1 MRERRRSSA
10 DTDEGGGAGA
20 RKVVLVALAGNLA
33 IALTKFVAW
42 LFTGSTAMLTEGIH
56 SIVDTADQLLLLAGQ
71 SRAAKGATENHPFGY
86 GMETYFWTFIVAL
99 MIFLAGGLAAIWQGV
114 ERLVQPEPVTR
125 PLVNLVVLAV
135 SAAFEGLS
143 FRTAYREFRNTVRG
157 RDVRLFTFLRA
168 SKDPNVFATLLEDG
182 AALIG
187 LALAALGVTGAAV
200 LGWSWADG
208 AASILIGLLLVA
220 VALFLANETRSLI
233 AGEAAAPPIVERL
246 DEALRGLRRL
256 GEPAQVRTLHLGP
269 RTILVAVCWRFPGDP
284 PLHQLKAAFGEIQAA
299 IRATDPRICDVL
311 FETPGP
317 AAGREAVSSASPG
330 SSEADIAQPDPP
342 ARLPGS
348 PA

>member
-1 MRERRRSSA
+1 MRRRRTA
-10 DTDEGGGAGA
+10 DTDGGDTGV
-20 RKVVLVALAGNLA
+20 RKVLLVALAGNLA
-33 IALTKFVAW
+33 IALTKFIAW
-42 LFTGSTAMLTEGIH
+42 MFTGSTAMLTEGIH
-56 SIVDTADQLLLLAGQ
+56 SVVDTADQLLLLAGQ
-71 SRAAKGATENHPFGY
+71 NRAAKAATENHPFGY

-125 PLVNLVVLAV
+125 PLVNFVVLAV

-157 RDVRLFTFLRA
+157 RDVRLFSFLRA

-182 AALIG
+182 AALAG
-187 LALAALGVTGAAV
+187 LAIATLGVTGAAV

-246 DEALRGLRRL
+246 NEALGGLRRL
-256 GEPAQVRTLHLGP
+256 GEPARMRTLHLGP
-269 RTILVAVCWRFPGDP
+269 RSILVAICWRFPDDP
-284 PLHQLKAAFGEIQAA
+284 PLHQLKAAFDEIQAA
-299 IRATDPRICDVL
+299 IRATDLRICDVL

-317 AAGREAVSSASPG
+317 AATREAISSASSG
-330 SSEADIAQPDPP
+330 SSEADIARPDPP

-348 PA
+348 RG